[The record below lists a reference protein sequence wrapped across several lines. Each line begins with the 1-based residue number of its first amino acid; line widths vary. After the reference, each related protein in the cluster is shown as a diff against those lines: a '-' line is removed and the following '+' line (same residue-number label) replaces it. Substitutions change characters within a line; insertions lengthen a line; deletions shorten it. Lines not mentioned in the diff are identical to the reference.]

1 MKKLMLCAAV
11 ITMSLTAVQAQEAS
25 RQASQDRVELLN
37 DKMIKGLGLT
47 DDQAAKVKDINARY
61 KGQFEAMR
69 EENAKGT
76 KERSAERKE
85 LGKQLMTE
93 YKAVLTPEQYT
104 KVEAKFKEKRAERS
118 TRTKGASKQPQAQ

>member
-25 RQASQDRVELLN
+25 RQGSPGHVELLN
-37 DKMIKGLGLT
+37 DKMVKGLGLT

-61 KGQFEAMR
+61 EAQFSAMR
-69 EENAKGT
+69 TENAQGS
-76 KERSAERKE
+76 KERSTERRE

-93 YKAVLTPEQYT
+93 YKGVLTPEQYA
-104 KVEAKFKEKRAERS
+104 KVEAKFKEKRDARKS
-118 TRTKGASKQPQAQ
+118 QSKGAMKQAQ